1 MWVQTMFASAD
12 TYASR
17 SARDTPLELPDAAS
31 LQEAFRGRKSERP
44 SRTAGTSVRKLRTAY
59 EAVKAAGDFAAALVL
74 LVLTAPVLLAIM
86 ALVRLTSSGPALYS
100 QVRLGKGGRPF
111 RIWKF
116 RTMTHD
122 CERHSGV
129 RWSTRGDPRVTPLG
143 RVLRATH
150 LDELPQLWNILRGDM
165 SLIGPRPERP
175 EFATQLEK
183 VIPHYRERLRVR
195 PGVTGLAQVQL
206 PPDSDVEGVRRKV
219 ACDLVYIRHL
229 SFWLD
234 LRITALTV
242 FHVFGLPCHGLC
254 RLLLRGLGR
263 AQGEVVHLAVGATR
277 R

>member
-1 MWVQTMFASAD
+1 MWVQTMFAGTD
-12 TYASR
+12 TFALR
-17 SARDTPLELPDAAS
+17 STQETALDLPAVA
-31 LQEAFRGRKSERP
+31 GRHETLLDWEPWKPPRP
-44 SRTAGTSVRKLRTAY
+44 AGPSIRPPGLVY
-59 EAVKAAGDFAAALVL
+59 EAVKAACDRAAALVL
-74 LVLTAPVLLAIM
+74 LVLTAPALLAIM
-86 ALVRLTSSGPALYS
+86 VLVRLTSSGPALYS

-111 RIWKF
+111 RIWKI

-129 RWSTRGDPRVTPLG
+129 RWSTRGDSRVTPLG

-175 EFATQLEK
+175 EFATKLEK
-183 VIPHYRERLRVR
+183 VIPHYRDRLLVR

-206 PPDSDVEGVRRKV
+206 PPDSDVDGVRRKV
-219 ACDLVYIRHL
+219 ACDLAYIRHL

-234 LRITALTV
+234 LRITALTI

-263 AQGEVVHLAVGATR
+263 GQGEGINLAVGAAR

>member
-1 MWVQTMFASAD
+1 MFAGAD

-17 SARDTPLELPDAAS
+17 SAQDTPLELPAADS
-31 LQEAFRGRKSERP
+31 LHKAFRRRTAERTP
-44 SRTAGTSVRKLRTAY
+44 RPADVSVRTSRTLY
-59 EAVKAAGDFAAALVL
+59 EAVKAAGDFVAALVL
-74 LVLTAPVLLAIM
+74 LVLTAPLMLAILV
-86 ALVRLTSSGPALYS
+86 LVRLTSSGPALYS

-111 RIWKF
+111 RIWKV

-143 RVLRATH
+143 RILRATH

-183 VIPHYRERLRVR
+183 VIPHYRDRLLVR

-206 PPDSDVEGVRRKV
+206 PPDSDVDGVRRKV
-219 ACDLVYIRHL
+219 ACDLAYIHHL

-254 RLLLRGLGR
+254 RLLLRSLGR
-263 AQGEVVHLAVGATR
+263 AQGEGIHLAVGAAQR
-277 R
+277 

>member
-1 MWVQTMFASAD
+1 MWAQTMVAGVDMSASEFTRDLPA
-12 TYASR
+12 TSAGQETVLGRGCRRSSR
-17 SARDTPLELPDAAS
+17 LVGPPAPLPATVYD
-31 LQEAFRGRKSERP
+31 
-44 SRTAGTSVRKLRTAY
+44 
-59 EAVKAAGDFAAALVL
+59 AVKATIDFTAALIL
-74 LVLTAPVLLAIM
+74 LVLTAPVLLTLM
-86 ALVRLTSSGPALYS
+86 AFVRLTSPGPALYS

-111 RIWKF
+111 RIWKL
-116 RTMTHD
+116 RSMTHD
-122 CERHSGV
+122 CERHSGAL
-129 RWSTRGDPRVTPLG
+129 WATRGDPRVTPLG

-150 LDELPQLWNILRGDM
+150 LDELAQLWNILRGDM

-175 EFATQLEK
+175 EFATKLEK
-183 VIPHYRERLRVR
+183 VIPHYRDRLLVR

-206 PPDSDVEGVRRKV
+206 PPDSDVDSVRRKV
-219 ACDLVYIRHL
+219 ACDLAYIRHL

-263 AQGEVVHLAVGATR
+263 VGGEGFQLAVGAAR

>member
-1 MWVQTMFASAD
+1 MWVQTMFAGAD
-12 TYASR
+12 TFASR
-17 SARDTPLELPDAAS
+17 STQETTLDLPAAPGRPETVIDWEPWKASRPVGPS
-31 LQEAFRGRKSERP
+31 LRP
-44 SRTAGTSVRKLRTAY
+44 PGPVY
-59 EAVKAAGDFAAALVL
+59 EVVKAACDRVAALVL
-74 LVLTAPVLLAIM
+74 LVLTAPMMLAIM

-111 RIWKF
+111 RIWKM

-122 CERHSGV
+122 CERHSGIC
-129 RWSTRGDPRVTPLG
+129 WATRGDPRVTPLG

-175 EFATQLEK
+175 EFATKLEK
-183 VIPHYRERLRVR
+183 VIPHYRDRLLVR

-206 PPDSDVEGVRRKV
+206 PPDCDVDGVRRKV
-219 ACDLVYIRHL
+219 ACDLAYIRHL
-229 SFWLD
+229 SFGLD
-234 LRITALTV
+234 LRIMALTV

-263 AQGEVVHLAVGATR
+263 GQGEGICLAVGAAQR
-277 R
+277 